1 MRQDRTLNVVIQIG
15 GHRTQSGKTRGLQ
28 SVAKSQH
35 ARQSMEI
42 ERPLMKIAMKDTDGI
57 PAALRSGREEEAP
70 TSHDHLDS
78 QFGRYD
84 IFQHHNSMH
93 VQTWVKD
100 AFSGALLRGTD
111 DK

>member
-70 TSHDHLDS
+70 TSHDHLDN
-78 QFGRYD
+78 QFGRCDLKCRNVETTRKYD
-84 IFQHHNSMH
+84 
-93 VQTWVKD
+93 
-100 AFSGALLRGTD
+100 LLIP
-111 DK
+111 